1 MALVVSMAF
10 ALGVALAAPQTF
22 AQAPA
27 PKDGKKGQMI
37 DKAAEKKSDKK
48 KAEKKKPA
56 RKVAK
61 AKKERRQRVGRHR
74 VQVAP

>member
-1 MALVVSMAF
+1 MRKLMALVVSMAF

-27 PKDGKKGQMI
+27 PKDGKK
-37 DKAAEKKSDKK
+37 
-48 KAEKKKPA
+48 AEKKKPT